1 MQEINALNTKQAAIQ
16 EAIRATKQEA
26 TEVKD
31 QVAQLAFKNETL
43 SQDAN
48 VIRSQIVSSPARIK
62 AEVVS
67 KGERLNTEQGSGAVA
82 WLRGLCTTD
91 DRVQNGLNPLSKS
104 CGRSPTSSTRC
115 KLASR

>member
-1 MQEINALNTKQAAIQ
+1 MQEINALNTRQASIQ

-31 QVAQLAFKNETL
+31 QVAQLTFKNETL
-43 SQDAN
+43 AQDAN

-67 KGERLNTEQGSGAVA
+67 KGERLNTEQGSPMIRCQYHCTHPASCSRTVRIGAA
-82 WLRGLCTTD
+82 
-91 DRVQNGLNPLSKS
+91 K
-104 CGRSPTSSTRC
+104 
-115 KLASR
+115 AA